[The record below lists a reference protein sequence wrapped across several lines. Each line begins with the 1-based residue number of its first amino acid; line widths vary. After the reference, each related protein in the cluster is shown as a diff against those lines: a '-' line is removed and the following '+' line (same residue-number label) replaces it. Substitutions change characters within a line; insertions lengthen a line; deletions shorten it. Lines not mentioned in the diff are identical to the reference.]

1 MNRSDNPLEIKLPR
15 ILPPIMIVLIL
26 TFVDNFNAFDFIF
39 AAQGALAGPDF
50 STNKLGTFVYHTF
63 FGFQLQLGGP
73 HRGSAIATAMFV
85 IILIG
90 VCQYFSAFKP
100 SCAEIQLTSS
110 PLLRPFN
117 LYIDRAV
124 SGFYHSDQR
133 LQNPQGDFRRP
144 AGPPPFLGLMML
156 ETALFANRCGVTQRR
171 GFDHRS

>member
-1 MNRSDNPLEIKLPR
+1 
-15 ILPPIMIVLIL
+15 MIVLIL

-90 VCQYFSAFKP
+90 VCQYFFGLQTLMRRNTVDVFA
-100 SCAEIQLTSS
+100 S
-110 PLLRPFN
+110 P
-117 LYIDRAV
+117 
-124 SGFYHSDQR
+124 
-133 LQNPQGDFRRP
+133 
-144 AGPPPFLGLMML
+144 
-156 ETALFANRCGVTQRR
+156 TAL
-171 GFDHRS
+171 